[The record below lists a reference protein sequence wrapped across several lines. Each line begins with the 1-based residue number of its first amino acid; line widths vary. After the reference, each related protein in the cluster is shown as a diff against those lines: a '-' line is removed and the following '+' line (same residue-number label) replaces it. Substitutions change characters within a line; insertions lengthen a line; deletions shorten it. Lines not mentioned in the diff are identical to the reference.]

1 MLAAPHSFLSCLFAL
16 AISGLLLVPDVAS
29 GQEAPSEEKIRE
41 ALQTELP
48 EDPAALIAVVG
59 KSPILLGDLMPKI
72 DRRLEMVEEKQG
84 RPLTEEEK
92 KYGRVN
98 MLRGLLQQA
107 IQSKMMGE
115 AFLLK
120 QAGTQDAEKRDEVQ
134 KMMHSRARKLFFD
147 NQVPHL
153 MKSLKLSKLTDLE
166 AKLREEGTSL
176 STQQR
181 EFVDSMLGRMYL
193 NEMVD
198 QDPSVAVFE
207 IQEYYDQ
214 HREEFEQAAQA
225 KWEQLTVRF
234 DRFPSREKA
243 AEALAE
249 MGNEA
254 LFGGNMQAVAKKK
267 SQEPFASAGGLHDW
281 TRRGSLVSK
290 NLEDQIFQLPLNK
303 MSPFIEDDDGLHIV
317 RVLDRKDAGIQPISE
332 VQDQVREKIR
342 QRKIKESED
351 KLLADMQTKVP
362 VWTIFPDDVQG
373 AMPLGRTAANTSL
386 GSRR

>member
-1 MLAAPHSFLSCLFAL
+1 MPAAPHSFFSCLLAL
-16 AISGLLLVPDVAS
+16 AVSGWLLAPGVAH

-41 ALQTELP
+41 ALETEIP

-59 KSPILLGDLMPKI
+59 QSPILLGDLMPKI

-84 RPLTEEEK
+84 RPLTAEER

-120 QAGTQDAEKRDEVQ
+120 QAGTQDAEKRTEVQ

-153 MKSLKLSKLTDLE
+153 MKSLKLSQLTELE

-176 STQQR
+176 NTQQR

-234 DRFPSREKA
+234 DRFPNREKA
-243 AEALAE
+243 EEALAE

-317 RVLDRKDAGIQPISE
+317 RVLDRKDAGIQPIST
-332 VQDQVREKIR
+332 VQDEVREKIR
-342 QRKIKESED
+342 QQKIKESED
-351 KLLADMQTKVP
+351 KLLADLQTKVP

-373 AMPLGRTAANTSL
+373 AMPLGRTAAKTSQS
-386 GSRR
+386 SRR